1 MTVVT
6 LKPIASRKILKTWV
20 LRRFI
25 GRSHALLTL
34 LKFRQMLCYKKV
46 SESNGAPAATVDLGL
61 MAGLSPMNG
70 PRRGY
75 RKGQLQVP
83 ERRAEVARKQ
93 QNCLPTAGIQLHDE
107 CRRRCDRF
115 STTN

>member
-46 SESNGAPAATVDLGL
+46 SESNGAPAATVDLGM
-61 MAGLSPMNG
+61 MARLSPMDRL
-70 PRRGY
+70 RRGY
-75 RKGQLQVP
+75 GKGQLQAL
-83 ERRAEVARKQ
+83 RGGLK
-93 QNCLPTAGIQLHDE
+93 
-107 CRRRCDRF
+107 
-115 STTN
+115 